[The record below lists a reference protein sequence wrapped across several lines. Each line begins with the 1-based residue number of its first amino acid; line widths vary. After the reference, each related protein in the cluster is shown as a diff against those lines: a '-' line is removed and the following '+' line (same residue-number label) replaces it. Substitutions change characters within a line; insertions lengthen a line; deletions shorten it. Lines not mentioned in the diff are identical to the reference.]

1 MKKFVCS
8 IVLVFAVALICAACG
23 STDKKENG
31 DAVAKSEEV
40 KNEDEQVPQ
49 WVMDGGESASS
60 DEEICAVGQSEATK
74 RMIGP
79 ATQHAVSEAQLLLC
93 QKVAIGNECNLPKSK
108 MKKMIQS
115 RVNEYGRIP
124 IYVLVCIN
132 RKDLEENKKE
142 TEKETPETGNADE
155 TDKTDETDNADQ
167 TDEDKVVQ

>member
-1 MKKFVCS
+1 MKKFFCS
-8 IVLVFAVALICAACG
+8 IILSFAVALICAACG
-23 STDKKENG
+23 SADKKENG
-31 DAVAKSEEV
+31 DAVAKSEEA

-74 RMIGP
+74 RMIGS

-93 QKVAIGNECNLPKSK
+93 QKVAIGNECNLPKLK

-124 IYVLVCIN
+124 IYVLVCID
-132 RKDLEENKKE
+132 RKDLEENKNGS
-142 TEKETPETGNADE
+142 EKERDE
-155 TDKTDETDNADQ
+155 TNKN
-167 TDEDKVVQ
+167 DEDNVVQ